1 MIELFCYLI
10 SGSFA
15 GGLSTAGL
23 GGGLFQQQQQ
33 PGGLQGAGLGL
44 QGSGLGLQGMGL
56 GSSKGVFGAQ
66 GQ

>member
-10 SGSFA
+10 SGIFA

-33 PGGLQGAGLGL
+33 QPGGFQGAGLGL
-44 QGSGLGLQGMGL
+44 QGSQGMGL
-56 GSSKGVFGAQ
+56 GSSKGLFGAQ

>member
-33 PGGLQGAGLGL
+33 PGGLQG
-44 QGSGLGLQGMGL
+44 SGLGLQGMGL